1 VELDID
7 LVVNNMKL
15 KNKLTLIYSITSIFF
30 IIIVLIIINV
40 IITNKF
46 QIYIRNNQSNYINE
60 IIEKINIE
68 RETTNSF
75 EEIGKEAS
83 SIGITIKIYDENM
96 NELFHTTKG
105 NTGRG
110 KGGKYTET
118 TYSLKDNLGSVVLGK
133 RGNYIYQMQ
142 DLNYLNTINK
152 SLIFIGLGM
161 VLISVLVSYFVAKHI
176 SDPINQLKNQTAQ
189 ISNEKYI
196 NVHSKTNTFEIQELA
211 NSINDLSMK
220 LKKQQSIKKRLA
232 RDYAH
237 ELKTPLAALQ
247 SNIEGMI
254 DKVIPINDEKLEV
267 LRSETIRINKLVDQ
281 INKIVIVNDNKTLN
295 QTTFELSELVKSI
308 IGSYETKIKSKD
320 LKLIIELNEVIIKAD
335 RDMIAQVITN
345 LVSNAVKYTNKGFI
359 KIRLEKLDEI
369 IHLTIEDS
377 GVGISQNDIPYIF
390 DHLFRSDESRSQK
403 IEGFGIGLAVAKEI
417 IEQHEGTIEVIS
429 EENKGSK
436 FIIKLK
442 SF

>member
-1 VELDID
+1 MELDID

>member
-1 VELDID
+1 
-7 LVVNNMKL
+7 
-15 KNKLTLIYSITSIFF
+15 
-30 IIIVLIIINV
+30 V